1 MANKQSFTPE
11 EWTKVLQSPMLVGI
25 AVIDGGP
32 ERAVGHAKRSGCK

>member
-25 AVIDGGP
+25 AVSTSEP
-32 ERAVGHAKRSGCK
+32 ERAVGQR

>member
-11 EWTKVLQSPMLVGI
+11 EWTKVLQSPMLVESR
-25 AVIDGGP
+25 VDGGP